1 MRLKLAAIQ
10 QQKNK
15 KSGITQIA
23 DYQVNNRYNVLFVT

>member
-23 DYQVNNRYNVLFVT
+23 DPLGTICGQPG